1 MLINP
6 QTMLTRSILS
16 FILSIATG
24 RHFIT
29 TVFTIK
35 TESQGLALPPGPDIA
50 ESREAWHHAIRE
62 ILSSSKPFKS
72 TGRHSSPWSWSG
84 SSVSSMQNSWVP
96 AHLTRPLTHFEILPR
111 FIISTFPA
119 STIDENL
126 TQLPL
131 LPYGLASTGTAPLVL
146 PFW

>member
-16 FILSIATG
+16 FLLSIATG

-50 ESREAWHHAIRE
+50 EFREA
-62 ILSSSKPFKS
+62 
-72 TGRHSSPWSWSG
+72 
-84 SSVSSMQNSWVP
+84 
-96 AHLTRPLTHFEILPR
+96 
-111 FIISTFPA
+111 
-119 STIDENL
+119 
-126 TQLPL
+126 
-131 LPYGLASTGTAPLVL
+131 
-146 PFW
+146 